1 MKTINKLLFCLILL
15 VMAQGTS
22 QSSQPWKPSGPIEI
36 VVGFAPGGGADT
48 SARLVADKMSER
60 LGVPV
65 RIVNKPGAGSGLAMQ
80 AVKASPADGLTIA
93 LATPTPMSINH
104 VFNPDPGYDPIKD
117 FAAIGTILT
126 TPYAMITS
134 KELPGNNIREVTT
147 HLRENHQQY
156 SAGGVP
162 NGKEHIMTWLF
173 LKHIGIHL
181 PYAPYKGG
189 ALAQVDLLGGHIHLK
204 FDTLG
209 TILDDVQSGRVNLQV
224 ISWPEKLP
232 QFPNVPTFAEI
243 NFPEELNQ
251 GQWYGL
257 VVRKDTPRAAIDTLH
272 LALRHATSDPTV
284 VKNMERIMAKP
295 GNDSPNA
302 FQKQLDRE
310 FGQMQALGNQF
321 KISLK

>member
-1 MKTINKLLFCLILL
+1 MKTICKLLLCLFVISATNAT
-15 VMAQGTS
+15 AQTS
-22 QSSQPWKPSGPIEI
+22 QDWKPTGPIEI

-48 SARLVADKMSER
+48 SARLVADKMSEK

-80 AVKASPADGLTIA
+80 SVKSAPADGHTIA

-104 VFNPDPGYDPIKD
+104 VFNADPGYDPIKD

-134 KELPGNNIREVTT
+134 KELPGNNIQEVTKQ
-147 HLRENHQQY
+147 LRANHQKY

-162 NGKEHIMTWLF
+162 NGREHIMTWLF
-173 LKHIGIHL
+173 LKHVGINL

-189 ALAQVDLLGGHIHLK
+189 ALAQVDLLAGHIHLK

-232 QFPNVPTFAEI
+232 QFPNVPTFAEL

-257 VVRKDTPRAAIDTLH
+257 VVRKDTPRSAIDTLH
-272 LALRHATSDPTV
+272 LALRHATNDPTV
-284 VKNMERIMAKP
+284 AKNMERIMAKP

-302 FQKQLDRE
+302 FQKQIDRE
-310 FGQMQALGNQF
+310 FGQMQALGKQF
-321 KISLK
+321 KISSK